1 MVTAFLKALSISFAG
16 SIILG
21 YTVLFFFSLTNSL
34 PIPSS
39 TSWAGK
45 LSIKGQIVNILGCR
59 PDSLYCQLLSSFYAA
74 QKVARDCKNKCVW
87 LCSNKTL
94 FTKTGDRLNL
104 ACRCSLLTPALPYT
118 SNCFTSTLPLYLLLV
133 IYGPIENAISY
144 HAALPHS
151 TQNLQFCWSSH
162 CGSVVNESDQE
173 P

>member
-94 FTKTGDRLNL
+94 FRKSSGTGS
-104 ACRCSLLTPALPYT
+104 SLLTPGLEAQVLVLASSLTHSDLLRY
-118 SNCFTSTLPLYLLLV
+118 SFTRLLYHLV
-133 IYGPIENAISY
+133 R
-144 HAALPHS
+144 
-151 TQNLQFCWSSH
+151 
-162 CGSVVNESDQE
+162 
-173 P
+173 